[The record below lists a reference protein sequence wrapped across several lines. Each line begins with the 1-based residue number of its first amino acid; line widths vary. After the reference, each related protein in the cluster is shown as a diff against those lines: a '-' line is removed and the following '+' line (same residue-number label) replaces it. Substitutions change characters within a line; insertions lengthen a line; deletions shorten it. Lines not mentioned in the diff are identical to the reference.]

1 VEVKAMDTVFRTV
14 LVCGALVLGPLAA
27 LAQSSPI
34 PDSPVPGFGG
44 HDTRPGNPGG
54 SPSASGSAIGSNVG
68 AGASAAPTVDIV
80 TPSTAPA
87 TGGDVKL
94 PTGTSGSVTVTR

>member
-1 VEVKAMDTVFRTV
+1 MFRPVSALLAAVV
-14 LVCGALVLGPLAA
+14 LVAA
-27 LAQSSPI
+27 SASAFAQTSPI

-54 SPSASGSAIGSNVG
+54 SPSASGSAVGSNVG
-68 AGASAAPTVDIV
+68 AGASASPFVDMV
-80 TPSTAPA
+80 TPSTTQTP
-87 TGGDVKL
+87 GGDIKP

>member
-1 VEVKAMDTVFRTV
+1 MAGV
-14 LVCGALVLGPLAA
+14 LMAGPFPA

-54 SPSASGSAIGSNVG
+54 SPSASGSAVGSNVG
-68 AGASAAPTVDIV
+68 AGASAAPTADII
-80 TPSTAPA
+80 TPSTAGSAVNP
-87 TGGDVKL
+87 
-94 PTGTSGSVTVTR
+94 PTGTSGSITVTR

>member
-1 VEVKAMDTVFRTV
+1 MIRV
-14 LVCGALVLGPLAA
+14 LQSILVSGVVALGSFGAF
-27 LAQSSPI
+27 AQSPI
-34 PDSPVPGFGG
+34 PESRVPGFGG

-80 TPSTAPA
+80 TPSTPP
-87 TGGDVKL
+87 TVGGDFK
-94 PTGTSGSVTVTR
+94 PPPGTSGSVTVTR

>member
-1 VEVKAMDTVFRTV
+1 LEAKMSRFVR
-14 LVCGALVLGPLAA
+14 LALVAGVVGCAPILA

-44 HDTRPGNPGG
+44 RDTRPGNPGG

-80 TPSTAPA
+80 TPSTAP
-87 TGGDVKL
+87 TVGGDVKL